1 MKKMLIALLLA
12 LLPMKANGA
21 VYTGDEVLKLITNAD
36 SMRADLKAHNC
47 QNLENYVFASP
58 LYGLNEAKVK
68 YVAAMW
74 IPVQDS
80 PAAVFSAAGLPFV
93 LLYSINSV
101 TEPALASFVKDYSC
115 KIKPDKITLYFK
127 NSQETFRINFK
138 AENDTIL
145 LPQGEGHT
153 DHGQKEEDGYYSGI
167 ALEYDGLIKRWLMFL
182 AD

>member
-47 QNLENYVFASP
+47 QNLEKYVFASP
-58 LYGLNEAKVK
+58 LYGLSEAKVK

-115 KIKPDKITLYFK
+115 KIKP
-127 NSQETFRINFK
+127 
-138 AENDTIL
+138 ENDTIL